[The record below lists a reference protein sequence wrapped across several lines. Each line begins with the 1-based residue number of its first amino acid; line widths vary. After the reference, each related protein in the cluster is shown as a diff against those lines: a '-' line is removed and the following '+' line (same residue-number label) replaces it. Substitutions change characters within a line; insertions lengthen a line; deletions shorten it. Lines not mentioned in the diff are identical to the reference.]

1 MFFQRF
7 SSYILGVILIALV
20 LGPASTLQAS
30 EKHLYDF
37 LWLDPDKKVYVLQK
51 KVYKKKRTFYANI
64 GYLSGLDSDYLDVS
78 GFLLGLGYYLN
89 EQWAIELSYHL
100 YSNKDNETQKNLL
113 KIDKI
118 KGHPFIR
125 KFEHKVGGMIRW
137 SPFYGKINTFNKIIY
152 FDWSFGLGGGKLGA
166 KTNARFVANPDP
178 ELDEFESESFSALFL
193 KTAFRIYINK
203 RFHVGMEYHR
213 NYYERAGPYLDSEP
227 GSKPINK
234 KLRFYGEAIFL
245 TGLSF

>member
-7 SSYILGVILIALV
+7 LSCILGVILIALV
-20 LGPASTLQAS
+20 LGPTSTLQAS

-78 GFLLGLGYYLN
+78 GFLLGLGYYVN
-89 EQWAIELSYHL
+89 EQWAIELFYHH
-100 YSNKDNETQKNLL
+100 YINKDNETQGLL
-113 KIDKI
+113 KEDEAR
-118 KGHPFIR
+118 PFIR

-152 FDWSFGLGGGKLGA
+152 FDWSFGLGGGKLRA
-166 KTNARFVANPDP
+166 KANSHLP
-178 ELDEFESESFSALFL
+178 ESDTKLDKFESESFSALFL

-213 NYYERAGPYLDSEP
+213 NYYKGAGPYLDSEP